1 MTTTAKGKVGAGSS
15 GNSTAASTEMLRDQ
29 MVTHLRQHREELLLE
44 WLQSVTADGG
54 LWMGATA
61 AEQESASARVYDTC
75 VECLDTLDYRD
86 AEKVAE
92 QMAQRAVRG
101 TITSERML
109 GGMLALQDVYWHS
122 LLRRYFEEPKRID
135 EALKFFESVINRILV
150 IVALAFSMQRE
161 QVISEQQVSIRD
173 LSTPVL
179 RAPKW
184 AASPADHRPDRFRPG
199 TAADRAD
206 ARCHPGV
213 PGAGRWSWTSPAWP
227 RSTRRSRT
235 T

>member
-1 MTTTAKGKVGAGSS
+1 
-15 GNSTAASTEMLRDQ
+15 
-29 MVTHLRQHREELLLE
+29 
-44 WLQSVTADGG
+44 
-54 LWMGATA
+54 MGATA

-109 GGMLALQDVYWHS
+109 GGMLTLRDVYWHR
-122 LLRRYFEEPKRID
+122 LLRRYFEEPNRID
-135 EALKFFESVINRILV
+135 EVLKFFESVINRILV

-161 QVISEQQVSIRD
+161 QVIGEQQVSIRD

-179 RAPKW
+179 LLR
-184 AASPADHRPDRFRPG
+184 DRLLLLPIIG
-199 TAADRAD
+199 VIDSDRA
-206 ARCHPGV
+206 RQLTEQLS
-213 PGAGRWSWTSPAWP
+213 GRSGSWSEGCWSWISPAWP
-227 RSTRRSRT
+227 RSTRKSRT